1 MDKSQARVAPAG
13 RPADTGRRPGDESP
27 YEYYRRVYR
36 DAPYFSC
43 GRAWSDYAPA
53 YRYAMEQAT
62 ALGVSAASFE
72 AIEPRLEHGW
82 DAARDGS
89 RLTWTEARAAI
100 RHVFEDASARGRGDG
115 RAAG

>member
-1 MDKSQARVAPAG
+1 MDKSHAHAAPAG
-13 RPADTGRRPGDESP
+13 PPVESGRRPGDESP

-36 DAPYFSC
+36 DAPYFSS

-53 YRYAMEQAT
+53 YRYAMEQAD
-62 ALGVSAASFE
+62 ALDVSAASFE
-72 AIEPRLEHGW
+72 AIESRLEQGW

-100 RHVFEDASARGRGDG
+100 RHVFEDVAGRHRGDG
-115 RAAG
+115 RTPD